1 MQLYFSPGACSLS
14 PHIALREAGIAFDLV
29 RVSFATKTT
38 SRGDDFRKV
47 NDKGMVPT
55 LVLDDGR
62 VLTEG
67 PAIVQYIAD
76 LAPAS
81 ALAPP
86 PGTFERVRLQEWLN
100 FISTELHK
108 TYSPLFNR
116 KMPDEAKELFR
127 AQLAD
132 RLDFV
137 SHQLER
143 APFLTGETFTVADAY
158 LFTVLQWSRLVAVDL
173 AKWPALV
180 SFLERVRARPSVT
193 AAIAAEKSTK

>member
-1 MQLYFSPGACSLS
+1 
-14 PHIALREAGIAFDLV
+14 
-29 RVSFATKTT
+29 
-38 SRGDDFRKV
+38 
-47 NDKGMVPT
+47 
-55 LVLDDGR
+55 
-62 VLTEG
+62 
-67 PAIVQYIAD
+67 
-76 LAPAS
+76 
-81 ALAPP
+81 
-86 PGTFERVRLQEWLN
+86 VRLQEWLN